1 MKQAG
6 YGGGIHGFGLP
17 DWAVE
22 GALRV
27 SPAAIKALTPKFLG
41 ECGESTVVYGQ
52 QGRHKY
58 KVAHFMRV
66 GHPHLLIGV
75 YFQATPPPPTHQ
87 IH

>member
-27 SPAAIKALTPKFLG
+27 SPAAIKALTPTFLS
-41 ECGESTVVYGQ
+41 ECG
-52 QGRHKY
+52 
-58 KVAHFMRV
+58 
-66 GHPHLLIGV
+66 
-75 YFQATPPPPTHQ
+75 
-87 IH
+87 